1 MGEQQLSDHLSTF
14 AILYLGGGM
23 TRTSSKKDPMN
34 PKFRLSMLCTAAMIS
49 VFWFFTARAQQAD
62 VKGPAID
69 DSVKALRSMMEK
81 KQNDRAR
88 LQRML
93 EALNAVDSVYR
104 AYFPTWVVLDEDLRQ
119 RIYKAFRGRYPNVVP
134 DTAVVVVVT
143 PENTDILQISIG
155 SVAMGPQETHLVL
168 SDSLRN
174 DILRANYPLRKVD
187 SAPVKQRKRILFGA
201 KPLVVSMDASLF
213 GAALLF
219 GNGWGIELKI
229 GHDEIGYPF
238 WSTGDA
244 RIMAVFDRLK
254 LGVMV
259 PFNFGTKQPRILD
272 PLAIRPRKLNGATG
286 ISAEFD
292 QPVKSDV
299 IGARFT
305 LGELNKFISGQ
316 LTDDKRPYYL
326 HTVGQLFYSHRLA
339 FEEGGH
345 LLTVSLGAGFHQV
358 ARGDVQPDNRIVAT
372 QKLNF
377 FSPIVR
383 LDYVR
388 QGEEMYGVTVQY
400 YSSIIY
406 MNGWIELVKN
416 FIYVDLRYAAPLVRG
431 PKPWEQPYFYLI
443 SPRFRLVY

>member
-1 MGEQQLSDHLSTF
+1 MNLKNPRLWLYVLS
-14 AILYLGGGM
+14 
-23 TRTSSKKDPMN
+23 
-34 PKFRLSMLCTAAMIS
+34 AALVIS
-49 VFWFFTARAQQAD
+49 VLRIPAVQAQQTD
-62 VKGPAID
+62 VIGQSIS
-69 DSVKALRSMMEK
+69 DSVGILRSVLEER
-81 KQNDRAR
+81 QTDRAR
-88 LQRML
+88 LERML
-93 EALNAVDSVYR
+93 SALNAVDSAYK
-104 AYFPTWVVLDEDLRQ
+104 AYFPTWIVLDEDLRH
-119 RIYKAFRGRYPNVVP
+119 RIYKAFRGRYPNVFP
-134 DTAVVVVVT
+134 DTGVVVVVT
-143 PENTDILQISIG
+143 PEKSDILQISIG

-174 DILRANYPLRKVD
+174 DILLANYPLRKVD
-187 SAPVKQRKRILFGA
+187 SAPAKQRKRILFGA

-254 LGVMV
+254 FGVMI

-292 QPVKSDV
+292 QPVNSGV
-299 IGARFT
+299 IGARFS

-316 LTDDKRPYYL
+316 LTDQKRPYYL
-326 HTVGQLFYSHRLA
+326 HTIGQLFYSHRLS
-339 FEEGGH
+339 FQEDGH

-358 ARGDVQPDNRIVAT
+358 ARGEVQPDSRIVAA
-372 QKLNF
+372 QKSNF

-383 LDYVR
+383 MEYVR
-388 QGEEMYGVTVQY
+388 QGEEMYGVTMQY
-400 YSSIIY
+400 YSSIIH
-406 MNGWIELVKN
+406 MSGWIELVKN
-416 FIYVDLRYAAPLVRG
+416 FIYVDLRYAAPIVRA

>member
-1 MGEQQLSDHLSTF
+1 MSRQFYRKNLMDPRHW
-14 AILYLGGGM
+14 LY
-23 TRTSSKKDPMN
+23 
-34 PKFRLSMLCTAAMIS
+34 MLVAALVIS
-49 VFWFFTARAQQAD
+49 VFWIPSAQAQQTD
-62 VKGPAID
+62 VKSQSIA
-69 DSVKALRSMMEK
+69 DSISVLRSMLEER
-81 KQNDRAR
+81 QNDRAR
-88 LQRML
+88 LERML
-93 EALNAVDSVYR
+93 NALNAVDSVYK
-104 AYFPTWVVLDEDLRQ
+104 AYFPTWIVLDEDLRQ
-119 RIYKAFRGRYPNVVP
+119 RIYKAFRGRYPNLLP

-143 PENTDILQISIG
+143 PENSDILQISIG

-174 DILRANYPLRKVD
+174 DILLANYPLRKVD

-254 LGVMV
+254 FGVMI

-299 IGARFT
+299 IGARFS
-305 LGELNKFISGQ
+305 LGELNRFISGQ
-316 LTDDKRPYYL
+316 LTDEKRPYYL
-326 HTVGQLFYSHRLA
+326 HTIGQLFYSHRLS
-339 FEEGGH
+339 FQGGGH

-358 ARGDVQPDNRIVAT
+358 ARGEVQPDSRIVGA
-372 QKLNF
+372 QKSNF

-406 MNGWIELVKN
+406 MSGWIELVKN
-416 FIYVDLRYAAPLVRG
+416 FIYVDLRYAAPIVRA